1 MDNILDSAE
10 SSLAGLV
17 GQREQLKGVKQKML
31 NIANQLGMSQ
41 TVIRLIGKRAD
52 QVLFGL
58 RKEQFLTCSVSRTD
72 SYCGAA
78 CSLQA

>member
-52 QVLFGL
+52 QVLFRL
-58 RKEQFLTCSVSRTD
+58 RKKQF
-72 SYCGAA
+72 
-78 CSLQA
+78 

>member
-52 QVLFGL
+52 QVLFG
-58 RKEQFLTCSVSRTD
+58 
-72 SYCGAA
+72 
-78 CSLQA
+78 